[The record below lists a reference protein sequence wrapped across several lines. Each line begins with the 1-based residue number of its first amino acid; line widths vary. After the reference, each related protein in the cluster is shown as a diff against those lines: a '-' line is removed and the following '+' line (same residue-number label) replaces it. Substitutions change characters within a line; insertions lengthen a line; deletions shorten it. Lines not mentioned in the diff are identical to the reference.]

1 MKLSREKR
9 KLKNYYSAPRRLLCF
24 ICGKEVE
31 QETIIIV
38 NYALDE
44 MICICR
50 KHFRHYFTRPSESQ
64 ISEQEF

>member
-1 MKLSREKR
+1 MKLSEQR
-9 KLKNYYSAPRRLLCF
+9 KTPGYYSSPRRLLCF

-31 QETIIIV
+31 QEMIIIV

-50 KHFRHYFTRPSESQ
+50 KHFSHYFTRPSENQ